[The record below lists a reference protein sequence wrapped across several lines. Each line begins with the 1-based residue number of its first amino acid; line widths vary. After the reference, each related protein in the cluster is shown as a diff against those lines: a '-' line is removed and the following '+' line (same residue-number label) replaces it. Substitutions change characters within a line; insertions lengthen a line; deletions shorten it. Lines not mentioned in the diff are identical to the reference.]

1 MSTAEDQELRDKIN
15 KLANRIN
22 RHKETQGNG
31 INHGIVCLQSMLNSR
46 VDTPDLQHLGL
57 DHSVGGRGLYHR
69 SAPYPQQAY
78 RGGRG
83 RFPPTY
89 RNRTLVLNGGS
100 SSTVSNQENYVPD
113 PTTPSWVTKT
123 DRHLQLI
130 NRDVYER
137 ESHQRT
143 QAIEQTLQ
151 QKQLNKDRREKAQ
164 LLRNMQ
170 QVGGVIMTSSSNSSK
185 PASRYEVDVD
195 GVRFHVTQQGSKLVK
210 APDDLNPP
218 TATPKI
224 ASLFGIK
231 FHRTKNG
238 NLIRH
243 GIVQAQRYAFSMDM
257 IGVHPNQIAGAQAAS
272 RRSTRDARPS
282 HGPVS
287 SSFKPNEAP
296 ASHPFQRRQCGTCP
310 KGPSCRYIHD
320 VSKTAV
326 CRTWLSKGDCPRGD
340 NCDLSHE
347 ITEERTPLCV
357 HYAKGACNNPSCS
370 YSHVEHSPSDPVCWA
385 FGIYGYCDKGAQ
397 CPARHVFEC
406 PDFSNTGVCKLKG
419 CKRPHIERASILR
432 KANKRAS
439 SSEEED
445 LSSDDDDMVDSD
457 DVDSDEAEEFIGHD
471 NYDPS
476 FAEQKDFIGFT

>member
-15 KLANRIN
+15 KLTNRIN
-22 RHKETQGNG
+22 RHKEIQSNG
-31 INHGIVCLQSMLNSR
+31 IN
-46 VDTPDLQHLGL
+46 LGV
-57 DHSVGGRGLYHR
+57 DHSIGSRGLYHR

-89 RNRTLVLNGGS
+89 RNRTLVLNGGAP
-100 SSTVSNQENYVPD
+100 STVSNQENQAPD

-137 ESHQRT
+137 ETQQRT

-151 QKQLNKDRREKAQ
+151 QKQLNKDRRERAQ

-170 QVGGVIMTSSSNSSK
+170 QVGGDVMTSSNSSK
-185 PASRYEVDVD
+185 PTSRYEVDVE

-224 ASLFGIK
+224 ASLFGVK

-243 GIVQAQRYAFSMDM
+243 GIVQAQRRAGRIKKVNERCKAFSW
-257 IGVHPNQIAGAQAAS
+257 
-272 RRSTRDARPS
+272 T
-282 HGPVS
+282 
-287 SSFKPNEAP
+287 
-296 ASHPFQRRQCGTCP
+296 GTCP

-320 VSKTAV
+320 VSKTAI

-340 NCDLSHE
+340 DCDLSHE
-347 ITEERTPLCV
+347 ITVERTPLCV

-370 YSHVEHSPSDPVCWA
+370 YVHVEHSPSDPVCRA

-397 CPARHVFEC
+397 CPGRHVFEC

-439 SSEEED
+439 SPEED
-445 LSSDDDDMVDSD
+445 LSSEDDEMVDSD